1 MSRHR
6 VLKLPA
12 EARVPANEGVFEAVV
27 QPGIISHRARRD
39 LVHRSRRELQ
49 HAGQILCLRVQI
61 ARAARQAARKQDV
74 AVAGEGKRVAVED
87 GVSVQPRGNLFNVQ
101 NSHLEWMPK
110 ASRHHTRLSHTV
122 RLRQSMPTDFH
133 RRLKMR

>member
-1 MSRHR
+1 LSRHR

-87 GVSVQPRGNLFNVQ
+87 VAVAHAETTLHTARHRQPAPLLLDLMRMFRPSSTG
-101 NSHLEWMPK
+101 
-110 ASRHHTRLSHTV
+110 
-122 RLRQSMPTDFH
+122 
-133 RRLKMR
+133 RRRPVPHS